1 MSKLLN
7 ILFLAFAALMIAAV
21 GIGDPGRISQAVSD
35 FFGWKPNKPL
45 DGRLVDKQEAAE
57 LRALVSR
64 INEQGVTAEIERFAA
79 FGSRVPGYPGERQ
92 AYEYVRQRFEE
103 LGLEDIE
110 SEAFEVAVPMDRGAE
125 LLIEG
130 GGRKQLYSLWP
141 NGVRTSSLPE
151 GVSTARLF
159 TAARAS

>member
-1 MSKLLN
+1 MSKILN
-7 ILFLAFAALMIAAV
+7 ILFLAFAALMIVAV
-21 GIGDPGRISQAVSD
+21 GIGDPGKISQAVND
-35 FFGWKPNKPL
+35 FFGWKPNESL
-45 DGRLVDKQEAAE
+45 DGRLVDEQEAAE

-92 AYEYVRQRFEE
+92 AYEYVRQRFEG

-110 SEAFEVAVPMDRGAE
+110 SEIFEVAVPMDRGAE

-130 GGRKQLYSLWP
+130 GGR
-141 NGVRTSSLPE
+141 
-151 GVSTARLF
+151 
-159 TAARAS
+159 